1 MVAAMPRF
9 MAPGAIA
16 TKQSPRARAP
26 SPSVD
31 SMTGEPPGDIGGFGE
46 VALRHEAYLR
56 RVAVRLSGDHE
67 VAKDLVQETL
77 ARALLH
83 FGKFEQGTS
92 ARAWLTTI
100 LTRLYFDH
108 IKHEAVV
115 TRAEPEL
122 VSLEVVVSSDIDMMI
137 TGTRDAVV
145 WTAVQ
150 SLEPD
155 LRAVVECCY
164 MQEMSYKQIADQLQL
179 PIGTVSTRL
188 LRARQRLKEL
198 LTQADVVIS

>member
-1 MVAAMPRF
+1 
-9 MAPGAIA
+9 
-16 TKQSPRARAP
+16 
-26 SPSVD
+26 
-31 SMTGEPPGDIGGFGE
+31 MTGEPPSDIGGFGE
-46 VALRHEAYLR
+46 IALRHEAYLR

-67 VAKDLVQETL
+67 TARDLVQETL

-108 IKHEAVV
+108 MKHEAVV
-115 TRAEPEL
+115 TRAQPEL
-122 VSLEVVVSSDIDMMI
+122 VTLEVLGSDLDMTI
-137 TGTRDAVV
+137 TGTADAAVSA
-145 WTAVQ
+145 AVQ
-150 SLEPD
+150 LLEPD
-155 LRAVVECCY
+155 LRAVIECCY

-188 LRARQRLKEL
+188 LRARHRLKEL
-198 LTQADVVIS
+198 LTQADAVKP

>member
-1 MVAAMPRF
+1 MVAAMPRS
-9 MAPGAIA
+9 MAWRAIA
-16 TKQSPRARAP
+16 TNSWSSAQAR

-31 SMTGEPPGDIGGFGE
+31 SMTGEPPSDIGGFGE
-46 VALRHEAYLR
+46 IALRHEAYLR

-67 VAKDLVQETL
+67 AARDLVQETL

-115 TRAEPEL
+115 TRAQPEL
-122 VSLEVVVSSDIDMMI
+122 VILEALGSDIEMTI
-137 TGTRDAVV
+137 TGTPDAAVSA
-145 WTAVQ
+145 AVQ
-150 SLEPD
+150 SLEPE
-155 LRAVVECCY
+155 LRAVIECCY
-164 MQEMSYKQIADQLQL
+164 MQEMSYKQVADRLQL

-188 LRARQRLKEL
+188 LRARHRLKEL
-198 LTQADVVIS
+198 LTQADVVKP